1 MKKIRIFKTTV
12 HGLGSSQNAG
22 ITHAKG
28 AYLWFIDA
36 DDTLEMTALNDDFLQ
51 DLRINRPDMVVLGV
65 RKVYKNRRTEIKN
78 HVTRLYDLTTGEGIS
93 QIFQENILNN
103 FWNKLY
109 RREIIEHHQLVF
121 ITFPGFEDLIFNCD
135 YLPFVKRVQTCGQV
149 FYNYYVY
156 SQTSTKGHWYPEQ
169 LHNSRVM
176 MERLKVAARR
186 TPLISA
192 TNVMTNG
199 IDSVIGNELNY
210 YGRYQPNL
218 YDFRKFVKRS
228 QTRNF
233 LAGNGSISQL
243 SMTYRI
249 KYLIARSWLL
259 SYFYMK
265 RLVNP

>member
-103 FWNKLY
+103 F
-109 RREIIEHHQLVF
+109 
-121 ITFPGFEDLIFNCD
+121 
-135 YLPFVKRVQTCGQV
+135 
-149 FYNYYVY
+149 
-156 SQTSTKGHWYPEQ
+156 
-169 LHNSRVM
+169 
-176 MERLKVAARR
+176 
-186 TPLISA
+186 
-192 TNVMTNG
+192 
-199 IDSVIGNELNY
+199 
-210 YGRYQPNL
+210 
-218 YDFRKFVKRS
+218 
-228 QTRNF
+228 
-233 LAGNGSISQL
+233 
-243 SMTYRI
+243 
-249 KYLIARSWLL
+249 
-259 SYFYMK
+259 
-265 RLVNP
+265 